1 MAENMQ
7 FDLVSPERR
16 LASMQVTEVRIPG
29 ADGDMTVMAS
39 HTPTVTT
46 LRPGIL
52 TVVGPEGEAE
62 YAVTGGFAEIGEG
75 VTVLA
80 ERALPKGEFTQ
91 ERFDAF
97 FDEAEENARTAR
109 NSPDTGNGLVDDA
122 VKLLADMEALGTH
135 VGLSTRQPNL

>member
-1 MAENMQ
+1 MADTMR

-16 LASMQVTEVRIPG
+16 VASMEATQVAIPG
-29 ADGDMTVMAS
+29 AAGDFAVGPG
-39 HTPTVTT
+39 HEPVITT

-52 TVVGPEGEAE
+52 RVEGEGPPQE
-62 YAVTGGFAEIGEG
+62 FAVTGGFAEIGSAS

-80 ERALPKGEFTQ
+80 ERGLAASELTQ
-91 ERFDAF
+91 ETFDAF
-97 FDEAEENARTAR
+97 FEEAHGHARTAR
-109 NSPDTGNGLVDDA
+109 EGGEHSVADDA